1 MSPPSKLPLDVLK
14 KGLPGVSPARGTN
27 HFEAAIVRFYQ
38 AGHKPGVI
46 LQIKGD
52 FSTSFDVIWAGE
64 VDDQILRSW
73 NDPEETTEFAA
84 CGIAFLL
91 ILELTDYTVIKRS
104 RKGTGF
110 DYWLGDKDDMET
122 LPFQDKA
129 RLEVS
134 GIREEEKESKIRARA
149 KQKLQQSEKSNT
161 HLPAYAVVVEFG
173 IPLSYMVTSK

>member
-1 MSPPSKLPLDVLK
+1 MSSLPKLHLDDLK
-14 KGLPGVSPARGTN
+14 KGLPGVTPTMCKV
-27 HFEAAIVRFYQ
+27 HLETCLVRFYE
-38 AGHKPGVI
+38 GKHVSGVI

-52 FSTSFDVIWAGE
+52 FNHQFMIVWTDEI
-64 VDDQILRSW
+64 DNQMLRTW